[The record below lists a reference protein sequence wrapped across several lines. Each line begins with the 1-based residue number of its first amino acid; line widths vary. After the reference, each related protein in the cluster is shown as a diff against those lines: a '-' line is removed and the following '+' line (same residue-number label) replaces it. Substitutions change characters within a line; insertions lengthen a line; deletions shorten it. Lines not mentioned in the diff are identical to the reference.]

1 MVMYNCYE
9 TTGYGSTEEKLTKC
23 DQSQSKQV
31 SYPLQ
36 MARLW

>member
-23 DQSQSKQV
+23 DQSQSKLGF
-31 SYPLQ
+31 SPLP